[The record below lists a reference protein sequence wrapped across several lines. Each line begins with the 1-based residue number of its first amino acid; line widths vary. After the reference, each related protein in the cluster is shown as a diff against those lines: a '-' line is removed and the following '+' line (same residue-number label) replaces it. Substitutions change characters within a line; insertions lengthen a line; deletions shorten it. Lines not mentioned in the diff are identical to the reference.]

1 MRITEL
7 IRKLEEIRVTTG
19 DISILLPYGE
29 FGFENLTEASVE
41 EVYFDAFEGSTSG
54 VHCRASEA
62 ETYGS
67 EFRSTPALGKAVIL
81 DTSRPP
87 LKRAG

>member
-7 IRKLEEIRVTTG
+7 IKKLEQIRTTAG
-19 DISILLPYGE
+19 DLSVLLPYGE
-29 FGFENLTEASVE
+29 FGFEDLTEAAVE

-54 VHCRASEA
+54 VHCRTSEA

-67 EFRSTPALGKAVIL
+67 EFRSTPVPGKAVIL
-81 DTSRPP
+81 DTARAP

>member
-1 MRITEL
+1 MRITDL
-7 IRKLEEIRVTTG
+7 LKKLDEIKAATG
-19 DISILLPYGE
+19 DLSVLLPYGE
-29 FGFENLTEASVE
+29 FGFENLTEVTVE

-67 EFRSTPALGKAVIL
+67 EFRSAPVIGKAIIL
-81 DTSRPP
+81 DTGRLP